1 MEDENIWWNLIDVV
15 QFILILL
22 KVFHIITWSWFWVL
36 MPLWIIII
44 LAILAHDL

>member
-22 KVFHIITWSWFWVL
+22 KVFHII
-36 MPLWIIII
+36 I
-44 LAILAHDL
+44 LAILARDL

>member
-1 MEDENIWWNLIDVV
+1 MEDENTWWNLIDVV

-22 KVFHIITWSWFWVL
+22 KVFGIITWSWFWVL

-44 LAILAHDL
+44 LAILVRD

>member
-22 KVFHIITWSWFWVL
+22 KVFGIITWSWFWVL
-36 MPLWIIII
+36 TPLWIIII
-44 LAILAHDL
+44 LAILVRD